1 MPTQCNQEFLEF
13 HPLDKRQVRGQF
25 EGGTITSDA
34 GGRRR
39 EVAKRTGIG
48 AQTWPDVKIT
58 IRGAS
63 GFCRAELL
71 AGGERHRVDDGLGLA
86 KNERRKAAIAPER
99 EPAARVFK
107 DVVDQTR
114 ESWARARRVV
124 GKAEH
129 LEKGSNPRFV
139 VTSLPRQAWAAQAWD
154 EERYCAR
161 GEMENRSKEQW
172 LRFSDRTS
180 TAYLRSKQIRWC
192 FSSVAYRLLQAL
204 RRRGWQGTGQ
214 GAGHDATAE
223 AVEERGAAADLGA
236 ESVGITGG
244 R

>member
-1 MPTQCNQEFLEF
+1 
-13 HPLDKRQVRGQF
+13 
-25 EGGTITSDA
+25 
-34 GGRRR
+34 
-39 EVAKRTGIG
+39 
-48 AQTWPDVKIT
+48 
-58 IRGAS
+58 
-63 GFCRAELL
+63 
-71 AGGERHRVDDGLGLA
+71 
-86 KNERRKAAIAPER
+86 
-99 EPAARVFK
+99 
-107 DVVDQTR
+107 VDQTR

-204 RRRGWQGTGQ
+204 RRRGWQGTELAKAPGTTRRLKRLKS
-214 GAGHDATAE
+214 GALLRISVRKVWVSRVGGDPSQ
-223 AVEERGAAADLGA
+223 DLFRHVYTPLQTVPL
-236 ESVGITGG
+236 SC
-244 R
+244 